1 MDLDKIK
8 EMEEVGLI
16 KKNGLLGDEIHKLT
30 EKPKI
35 VKLDNTYFY
44 QKTKK
49 NKIFEFLKNA
59 LIMIFFVTIV
69 YLGSSSNSNSER
81 YEGGKVKGVHR

>member
-49 NKIFEFLKNA
+49 KQNF
-59 LIMIFFVTIV
+59 
-69 YLGSSSNSNSER
+69 
-81 YEGGKVKGVHR
+81 